1 MAAAA
6 AVRVSLLLGLA
17 ILLALVDPAYS
28 QTCTSQKFSSNRLY
42 ANCSKLPKL
51 GATLHYTYDASNST
65 LDIAYTA
72 TPASGGAWVSWAINP
87 TKTGMIGSQALM
99 ALKLSNGSVVAKT
112 YNIANYSSIVESKL
126 SFDVWNL
133 TAEASNGSMIIFA
146 TVKVPGTS
154 LNQVWQIGGAVDGT
168 SPSIHPLEQ
177 DNKESTSKLELVS
190 AGQNGTAL
198 TPTPTPTPTPTTN
211 TTSTPAPSQN
221 DSAAVSFLR
230 RTDLSL
236 ISGLA
241 LLASS
246 VVIFS

>member
-28 QTCTSQKFSSNRLY
+28 QTCTSPKFSSNRIY
-42 ANCSKLPKL
+42 ANCSNLPKL

-87 TKTGMIGSQALM
+87 TATGMIGSQALM

-112 YNIANYSSIVESKL
+112 YNISSYSSIDESKL

-133 TAEASNGSMIIFA
+133 AAEASDGSMIIFA
-146 TVKVPGTS
+146 TIKVPGTS

-177 DNKESTSKLELVS
+177 DNKESRSKLELVS
-190 AGQNGTAL
+190 AGQNGI
-198 TPTPTPTPTPTTN
+198 TPTPTPTP
-211 TTSTPAPSQN
+211 TSTPAPSQN